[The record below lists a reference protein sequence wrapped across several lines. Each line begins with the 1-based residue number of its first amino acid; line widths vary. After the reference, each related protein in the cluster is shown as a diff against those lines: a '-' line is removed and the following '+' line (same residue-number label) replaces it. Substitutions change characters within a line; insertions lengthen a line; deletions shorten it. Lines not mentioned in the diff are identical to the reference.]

1 MIQFEWDEAKARSN
15 RRKHGISF
23 EEATEVF
30 LDPYALAVQD
40 RMEDGE
46 SRWQTIGLVEGVV
59 VLLVAHTAQDQ
70 GEEEIIRIISARR
83 ATREERTRYE
93 QNRKKEIGWN

>member
-1 MIQFEWDEAKARSN
+1 MMQFEWDEAKARSN

-46 SRWQTIGLVEGVV
+46 SRWQTVGLVEGVV
-59 VLLVAHTAQDQ
+59 VLLVAHTVKDE

-93 QNRKKEIGWN
+93 QNREKEIGWN